1 LLIVGT
7 DPLEV
12 DRLLRRGVLRCPGC
26 AGELRPWGHARTR
39 RIRGERDGDGAV
51 VLVERPRRSS
61 CSGCGATHVLISA
74 SLLVRR
80 ADGAVV
86 IGAALVAKAA
96 GAGHRPIAAALGR
109 PVSTV
114 RGWLRRFTAR
124 AHGWRMSFTALLHA
138 LDPMAGPI
146 VVTACVV
153 GDAVEVVGLAAA
165 AAARRFGPRPP
176 WQFASAATGGLLLG
190 PVPVAAWVVR
200 VANTS

>member
-1 LLIVGT
+1 MLIVGT

-12 DRLLRRGVLRCPGC
+12 DRLLFRGVLRCPGC
-26 AGELRPWGHARTR
+26 GGELRPWGHARTR
-39 RIRGERDGDGAV
+39 RIRGDGDGEGGAV

-61 CSGCGATHVLISA
+61 CSGCGRTHVLVSA
-74 SLLVRR
+74 SMLVRR

-86 IGAALVAKAA
+86 IGAALVAKAG

-124 AHGWRMSFTALLHA
+124 AQAWRVSFTGLLHA
-138 LDPMAGPI
+138 LDPLAGPI
-146 VVTACVV
+146 AACAS
-153 GDAVEVVGLAAA
+153 GFADAVEVVGLAAA

-176 WQFASAATGGLLLG
+176 WQFASAASGGLLLG
-190 PVPVAAWVVR
+190 PVPIAA
-200 VANTS
+200 AG